1 MSKPTTM
8 QLTIKP
14 FYYAKI
20 IGKTLERHNPQ
31 AARDYLEKYHL
42 RQSIERA
49 AVNSL
54 YAPY

>member
-8 QLTIKP
+8 QLTITP
-14 FYYAKI
+14 FHDAKI
-20 IGKTLERHNPQ
+20 ISKTLERHNPQ
-31 AARDYLEKYHL
+31 AAREYLEKFHL

-54 YAPY
+54 YALY